1 MIKGGIWKNTED
13 EILKA
18 AVMKYGLNQWSRIAT
33 LLSRKSAKQCK
44 ARWEEWLNPAIK
56 KTEWTKEED
65 EKLLHLSKILPCQ
78 WRTIAPIVGRSAT
91 QCLER
96 YEKLLD
102 DAMRAD
108 GAAPEMDDP
117 RKLRP
122 GEIDPCPESKPSR
135 PDPIDMDEDEKEML
149 NEARARLANTN
160 GKKAKRKVR
169 EKMLDEARRLAT
181 LQKRRELK
189 AAGIGGDYK
198 RRIKGIDYNA
208 EIPFHHKAPA
218 GFYEPEMDSS
228 DKPDFLKMNRDQMD
242 LKRQADEKEAARKAD
257 EAKLRARKKADLPS
271 VVMSVNDI
279 HDPFAA
285 RKRSKLDMPAPVLSD
300 RDLEDIARTGMVA
313 NQLPV
318 DTSTPSA
325 TNTLLGTYTA
335 SPAPT
340 TPMRTPRTPLLG
352 DTVLPYPYTPPPHRT
367 FLHVFSAHITP
378 HCSHATSKVLEEAR
392 RIARFNAAS
401 APLKGG
407 DTVELPEFGGGITP
421 QRKVAATPSALI
433 STGTPLHSSIAGT
446 PSRGGSVAAGLTP
459 LRDNLSINGDAASMS
474 SEISERQRL
483 AAVRA
488 QLRSAFAQLP
498 APKNEVQIVGP
509 DGDDEAEVPSFPS
522 IVHFSLTWLY
532 FRA

>member
-1 MIKGGIWKNTED
+1 MRVMIKGGIWKNTED

-108 GAAPEMDDP
+108 GAAPEADDP

-198 RRIKGIDYNA
+198 RRIRGIDYNA

-218 GFYEPEMDSS
+218 GFYEPELDSS

-242 LKRQADEKEAARKAD
+242 LKRQSDEKEAARKAD

-285 RKRSKLDMPAPVLSD
+285 RKRTKLDMPAPVLSE

-313 NQLPV
+313 SQLPV
-318 DTSTPSA
+318 DASTPSA
-325 TNTLLGTYTA
+325 TNTLLGTYSA
-335 SPAPT
+335 SPAPL

-352 DTVLPYPYTPPPHRT
+352 DTVRPKPLHIFTSDRPQFKHSHFSPGARRSAPHRP
-367 FLHVFSAHITP
+367 LQRRVSSHERRRSRRAARVRQRNHTP
-378 HCSHATSKVLEEAR
+378 TQNCSHTLYSYLC
-392 RIARFNAAS
+392 
-401 APLKGG
+401 G
-407 DTVELPEFGGGITP
+407 
-421 QRKVAATPSALI
+421 
-433 STGTPLHSSIAGT
+433 HSPT
-446 PSRGGSVAAGLTP
+446 R
-459 LRDNLSINGDAASMS
+459 
-474 SEISERQRL
+474 
-483 AAVRA
+483 
-488 QLRSAFAQLP
+488 
-498 APKNEVQIVGP
+498 
-509 DGDDEAEVPSFPS
+509 
-522 IVHFSLTWLY
+522 
-532 FRA
+532 

>member
-102 DAMRAD
+102 DAMRAE
-108 GAAPEMDDP
+108 GAAPEADDP

-198 RRIKGIDYNA
+198 RRIRGIDYNA

-218 GFYEPEMDSS
+218 GFYEPELDSS

-242 LKRQADEKEAARKAD
+242 LKRQSDEKEAARKSD

-285 RKRSKLDMPAPVLSD
+285 RKRTKLDMPAPVLSE

-313 NQLPV
+313 TQLPV
-318 DTSTPSA
+318 DASTPSA

-335 SPAPT
+335 SPAPM

-352 DTVLPYPYTPPPHRT
+352 DTVSPNPP
-367 FLHVFSAHITP
+367 LLI
-378 HCSHATSKVLEEAR
+378 
-392 RIARFNAAS
+392 
-401 APLKGG
+401 APL
-407 DTVELPEFGGGITP
+407 
-421 QRKVAATPSALI
+421 A
-433 STGTPLHSSIAGT
+433 
-446 PSRGGSVAAGLTP
+446 
-459 LRDNLSINGDAASMS
+459 M
-474 SEISERQRL
+474 
-483 AAVRA
+483 
-488 QLRSAFAQLP
+488 
-498 APKNEVQIVGP
+498 
-509 DGDDEAEVPSFPS
+509 VPFC
-522 IVHFSLTWLY
+522 
-532 FRA
+532 